1 LRDLSQYDAL
11 MEGLVNEGVN
21 KIDNVFS
28 VFKISTIPVRARK
41 LAMKDAKLKA
51 EDYVSVLGQKV
62 GKAVTITDNSQTINH
77 SLLCKD
83 EDNGDG

>member
-1 LRDLSQYDAL
+1 
-11 MEGLVNEGVN
+11 MEGLVNEVN
-21 KIDNVFS
+21 KIDNVVFS
-28 VFKISTIPVRARK
+28 LQNTNSARK

-51 EDYVSVLGQKV
+51 EDYVSVLK
-62 GKAVTITDNSQTINH
+62 GKAVTITIHKTINH